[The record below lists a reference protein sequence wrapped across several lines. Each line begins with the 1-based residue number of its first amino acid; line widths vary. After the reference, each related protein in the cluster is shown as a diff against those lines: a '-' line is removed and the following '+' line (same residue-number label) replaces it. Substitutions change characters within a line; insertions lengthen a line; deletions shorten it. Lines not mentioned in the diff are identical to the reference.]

1 MKINYLPKLFIILLF
16 TFLQGKSLAQIA
28 INATGTPP
36 ASNAMLDISS
46 TTKGLLIPRMTTAQ
60 RTALAHTKGLT
71 VFDIT
76 TNTYWFSDGT
86 VWISMATVS
95 ATSPWV
101 TSGLNI
107 YNGNTGNVG
116 IGTPTPTEKLSVFT
130 ASGVAN
136 FGITHSNSTVTVGTY
151 LNFNN
156 GQFGTKTNHPLQFF
170 TNSGSAQI
178 TLLQNGNFG
187 IGTNA
192 PDHKLDVLYNPNV
205 ESGLQVQSTVGFS
218 TIDIDAVNG
227 DAGIRFY
234 NSGAAKWL
242 LRNTP
247 ISNDF
252 QVFDMNTSLQR
263 FAIEKATGKVKM
275 NNDAQVVG
283 LLSKG
288 GGSFK
293 IDHPTDP
300 ENKYLYHS
308 FVESPDMMNIY
319 NGNIVTDASGK
330 VTVKLP
336 DYFEA
341 LNMEFRYQLTA
352 IGTFSQAIIS
362 KEVNNNTFEITTN
375 QPNVKVSWQVTGVRH
390 DAFANENRI
399 KVEVEKERN
408 EKGKYLH
415 PEAFKLPISQSV
427 NFQENTNEPSSSDL
441 KLPGTKL
448 K

>member
-1 MKINYLPKLFIILLF
+1 MKINNLPQLLLILLFIILQEK
-16 TFLQGKSLAQIA
+16 TFAQLG
-28 INATGTPP
+28 INSTGTPP

-46 TTKGLLIPRMTTAQ
+46 TTKGLLIPRMTSTQ

-76 TNTYWFSDGT
+76 TNSYWYSDGT
-86 VWISMATVS
+86 IWVNMAPVL
-95 ATSPWV
+95 ATSPWI
-101 TSGLNI
+101 TTGTNI

-116 IGTPTPTEKLSVFT
+116 IGTITPGDKLSVFT
-130 ASGVAN
+130 TSGIGN

-151 LNFNN
+151 VNFGN
-156 GQFGTKTNHPLQFF
+156 GQFGTRTNHPLQFF
-170 TNSGSAQI
+170 TNSGDAQI
-178 TLLQNGNFG
+178 TLLQNGNVG
-187 IGTNA
+187 IGTIG
-192 PDHKLDVLYNPNV
+192 PGHKLDIRYNPNL
-205 ESGLQVQSTVGFS
+205 ESGLQVQSSVGFA

-227 DAGIRFY
+227 DAALRLYNNGI
-234 NSGAAKWL
+234 GKWIV
-242 LRNTP
+242 RNTP
-247 ISNDF
+247 VLNDF
-252 QVFDMNTSLQR
+252 QIFDMNSSLQR
-263 FAIEKATGKVKM
+263 FAIEKVTGKVKM
-275 NNDAQVVG
+275 FFDAQVVG

-293 IDHPTDP
+293 IDHPLDP

-319 NGNIVTDASGK
+319 NGNTVTDASGK
-330 VTVKLP
+330 SSVKLP

-341 LNMEFRYQLTA
+341 LNIEFRYQLTA

-362 KEVNNNTFEITTN
+362 KEVSNNEFEISTN

-399 KVEVEKERN
+399 KVEVEKEQK

-415 PEAFKLPISQSV
+415 PEAFKLPVSQSI
-427 NFQENTNEPSSSDL
+427 NFQENTNEPSSTDVKSQ
-441 KLPGTKL
+441 GTKI